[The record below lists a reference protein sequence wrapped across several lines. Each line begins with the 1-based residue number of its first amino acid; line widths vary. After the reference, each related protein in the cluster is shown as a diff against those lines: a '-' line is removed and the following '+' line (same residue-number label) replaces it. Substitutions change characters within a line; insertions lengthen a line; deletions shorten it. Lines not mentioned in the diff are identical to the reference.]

1 MPSIFDIET
10 LIEAYTQGYFP
21 MAEDDG
27 LIYWHNPDPRAI
39 IPFKNRVLPKSLKK
53 YIQKHNIHFT
63 VDQDFEKVIRMC
75 GNTRKETWINDELIK
90 LYSKLHRLNL
100 AHSIETR
107 INGELVGGLYGVSIG
122 AAFFGESMFST
133 ISNGSKA
140 AFYLLLDILSSSGF
154 MLLDAQ
160 YINSHTEMLGAI
172 EIPKSYYLEILS
184 QAINLGVDFRCNSD
198 FYSPLCTFAGNLVK
212 NQNSNH
218 DNIHNNE
225 NLSQSKYDV
234 LFDGSTFEREE
245 SYPSSY

>member
-10 LIEAYTQGYFP
+10 LIGAYTQGYFP

-75 GNTRKETWINDELIK
+75 GNTRKETWINEELIK

-154 MLLDAQ
+154 LLLDAQ

-172 EIPKSYYLEILS
+172 EIPKSHYLEILT
-184 QAINLGVDFRCNSD
+184 QAINLAVDFRCKSD
-198 FYSPLCTFAGNLVK
+198 FYSPICSFGNHTDI
-212 NQNSNH
+212 NQNSS
-218 DNIHNNE
+218 HNEAIEHERINQE
-225 NLSQSKYDV
+225 KYDV